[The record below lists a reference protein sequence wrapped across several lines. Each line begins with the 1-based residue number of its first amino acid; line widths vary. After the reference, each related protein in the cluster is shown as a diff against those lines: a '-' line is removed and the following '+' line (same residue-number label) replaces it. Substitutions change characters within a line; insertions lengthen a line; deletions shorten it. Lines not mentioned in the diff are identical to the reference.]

1 MPLIALLILVVP
13 IVELIL
19 IVEVATRIGVFETLF
34 LLIAISVAGGWLL
47 KREGTAAW
55 NRLRSALERG
65 DLPTKEVIDGVM
77 IVFGG
82 ALLLTPGFLTDVI
95 GLALLLP
102 PTRAL
107 LRRSSRRLASLI
119 VLRRFGGAGATVS
132 AGRRIYDAR
141 VTRDRRV
148 DTRAMEQTS
157 GPVTPAGS
165 SPSETTVRRDEDDS
179 PDRG

>member
-1 MPLIALLILVVP
+1 MPLIALLILIVP

-34 LLIAISVAGGWLL
+34 LLIAISVAGAWLL
-47 KREGTAAW
+47 KREGSAAW
-55 NRLRSALERG
+55 RRLQAAMQRG
-65 DLPTKEVIDGVM
+65 EIPTNEVIDGVM

-82 ALLLTPGFLTDVI
+82 ALLLTPGFLTDLV

-107 LRRSSRRLASLI
+107 LRGWSRRVTQFL
-119 VLRRFGGAGATVS
+119 VLRRFGIAGATV
-132 AGRRIYDAR
+132 ARGKRIYDAR
-141 VTRDRRV
+141 VTRDRRIDAPAIQE
-148 DTRAMEQTS
+148 DTSR
-157 GPVTPAGS
+157 PTPAES
-165 SPSETTVRRDEDDS
+165 SPYAERSDHEDDS

>member
-19 IVEVATRIGVFETLF
+19 IVQVASRIGVFETLF
-34 LLIAISVAGGWLL
+34 LLIAISVAGAWLL
-47 KREGTAAW
+47 KREGSAAW
-55 NRLRSALERG
+55 RRLQAATQRG
-65 DLPTKEVIDGVM
+65 EIPTNEVIDGVM

-82 ALLLTPGFLTDVI
+82 ALLLTPGFLTDLV

-107 LRRSSRRLASLI
+107 LRRWSRRVTQLV
-119 VLRRFGGAGATVS
+119 VLRRFGVAGATVAS
-132 AGRRIYDAR
+132 GKRIYDAR

-148 DTRAMEQTS
+148 DMPAIQEEASPPM
-157 GPVTPAGS
+157 PAGS
-165 SPSETTVRRDEDDS
+165 APYERAPDLDEGDS